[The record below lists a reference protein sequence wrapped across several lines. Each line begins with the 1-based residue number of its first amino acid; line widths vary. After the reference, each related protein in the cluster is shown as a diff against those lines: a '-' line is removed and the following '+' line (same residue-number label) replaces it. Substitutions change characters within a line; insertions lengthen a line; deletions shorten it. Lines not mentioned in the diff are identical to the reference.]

1 MELYELMINTY
12 TGKGPSHVAIKRS
25 SPRYEL
31 ERNLLS
37 YDPWSEQSV
46 DVTANKHVTIFKSKI
61 LKDDLLSMYYI
72 TRDNALFVHVNC
84 IFFTTAFEKTVSGN
98 AWCPEKLWSAYNV
111 ESNGSVISLWFCVTH
126 S

>member
-12 TGKGPSHVAIKRS
+12 TGKGPSHVAIKQS

-61 LKDDLLSMYYI
+61 LKDDLLSMFPLQEILCYSLMSI
-72 TRDNALFVHVNC
+72 TYFLQQYLKRLGHVTLGAPKALGAP
-84 IFFTTAFEKTVSGN
+84 TT
-98 AWCPEKLWSAYNV
+98 
-111 ESNGSVISLWFCVTH
+111 
-126 S
+126 